1 MPEENLLSCDSTMI
15 GKPAPEAYK
24 PLLEKLRMEG
34 GEPWFAA
41 AHMWDVSAARS
52 TG

>member
-1 MPEENLLSCDSTMI
+1 MPEENLLSCDSTMV
-15 GKPAPEAYK
+15 GKPSPDAYR
-24 PLLEKLRMEG
+24 PLLERLRAEG